1 MHLRRLPILAVVA
14 LLAVTLVGVAF
25 AAFSSAN
32 ATASNSQPPL
42 NHPKILYNDGMSAI
56 PPRTNGALLSTT
68 DVQNFVLTHPFPGG
82 PTVSHQ
88 QPKIVKLQLMTS
100 GQASNLLGGEYV
112 SPSASLQVYFVVLS
126 GPFFMENISVPSGIK
141 IPTANQVVE
150 VFDARTGNSL
160 LWGIYA

>member
-1 MHLRRLPILAVVA
+1 MHLRRLPIFTVIA
-14 LLAVTLVGVAF
+14 LLALTLVGALF

-32 ATASNSQPPL
+32 ATTSNPPPPL
-42 NHPKILYNDGMSAI
+42 NHPKIINNDGSSAI
-56 PPRTNGALLSTT
+56 PPGTIGTLLSVTE
-68 DVQNFVLTHPFPGG
+68 VQHYVLTQPFPGG

-126 GPFFMENISVPSGIK
+126 GPFFMENILVPIGTK

-150 VFDARTGNSL
+150 VFDAQTGNSL